1 MHAAVEQRDQRLE
14 RLDADAREALGQHV
28 RAQRHR
34 RANRPHRQDLA
45 DARGVAAQQVD
56 LQRRE
61 IGLLDP
67 RLREVAESGVD
78 AVDRLVAVGLRIDDR
93 ARRRDPGPRLGREA
107 DGRAVVGDGQQ
118 IGQCQAGAVEKNHRS
133 LGYSRA
139 MNIVVLGAQFGDE
152 GKGKI
157 VDLMTPHFSLV
168 ARYQGGHNAGHTV
181 YVSGKKFVLHL
192 IPSGILHDGVM
203 CVIGNGVVVDPQALF
218 KEIEELAQLG
228 IEVGDRLLISEKAH
242 LILPYHRELD
252 VLSEARRGERKIGTT
267 SRGIGPAY
275 EDKIGRRGIRVCDL
289 VDTKALADEVRE
301 NVSARNRMIK
311 DSTLDWKPVYDQLLA
326 FGARMRRWTGDV
338 SLALDLAQ
346 KNGQR
351 ILIEGAQGAMLDIDH
366 GTYPFVTSSNATI
379 GGACTGL
386 GIPPKAIGG
395 VLGVAKAYLTRVG
408 EGPFPTEL
416 DGEMGNR
423 LRETGQEY
431 GASTGRPRRCGWYDA
446 VAVRYAV
453 RINGID
459 SIALTKLDVLDG
471 LDTIDICTGYKVGDR
486 TITEFPSDIN
496 MQGPYTPIYE
506 SWPGWTTP
514 TKGVRDYEQLPAE
527 AKRYIARL
535 EEVSGV
541 PVGMISTGSDRAE
554 TIIRAGSV
562 VAGWLA

>member
-1 MHAAVEQRDQRLE
+1 
-14 RLDADAREALGQHV
+14 
-28 RAQRHR
+28 
-34 RANRPHRQDLA
+34 
-45 DARGVAAQQVD
+45 
-56 LQRRE
+56 
-61 IGLLDP
+61 
-67 RLREVAESGVD
+67 
-78 AVDRLVAVGLRIDDR
+78 
-93 ARRRDPGPRLGREA
+93 
-107 DGRAVVGDGQQ
+107 
-118 IGQCQAGAVEKNHRS
+118 
-133 LGYSRA
+133 

-181 YVSGKKFVLHL
+181 YVNGKKFVLHL
-192 IPSGILHDGVM
+192 IPSGILHDGVL

-228 IEVGDRLLISEKAH
+228 IDVGDRLLISEKAH

-301 NVSARNRMIK
+301 NVSARNRIIK
-311 DSTLDWKPVYDQLLA
+311 DSTLDWQPVYDQLLA
-326 FGARMRRWTGDV
+326 FGKRMQRWTGDV
-338 SLALDLAQ
+338 SLVLDEAR
-346 KNGQR
+346 KKGQR

-366 GTYPFVTSSNATI
+366 GTYPYVTSSNATI

-416 DGEMGNR
+416 FDEMGSR

-453 RINGID
+453 RVNGID

-471 LDTIDICTGYKVGDR
+471 LETIDICTGYQVGGR

-496 MQGPYTPIYE
+496 MQGPYTPVYE

-514 TKGVRDYEQLPAE
+514 TKGARDYAKLPPE
-527 AKRYIARL
+527 AQRYIARL

-541 PVGMISTGSDRAE
+541 PVGLISTGSDRAE
-554 TIIRAGSV
+554 TIIREGSV
-562 VAGWLA
+562 VDGWLPRKK